1 MNVNEINNIT
11 QAGQTANAKQTS
23 TPVTGGSFEN
33 ALSASKTSKT
43 TSLDAIFNKAAK
55 TYGVDVKLLKAIAKQ
70 ESNFQTD
77 VVSKAG
83 AQGVMQLMPATAK
96 AMGVKNAMDPEENI
110 MGGAKLISQLLKKY
124 DGDVKLAL
132 AGYNAGTGNVAKYHG
147 IPPFEETKNYIK
159 KGMNYYENGVSAP
172 NTKVTVQGAQGG
184 VTGAAASNAAAGLH
198 SVPVYTGETPKISEP
213 DAALLAGSADDNI
226 FSYNDYMRF
235 LDIFMKHMT
244 QDSLF

>member
-1 MNVNEINNIT
+1 MNVNEISNISH
-11 QAGQTANAKQTS
+11 AGQTAKAEQTS

-43 TSLDAIFNKAAK
+43 TSLDAIFDKAAK

-83 AQGVMQLMPATAK
+83 AQGIMQLMPATAK
-96 AMGVKNAMDPEENI
+96 AMGVKNAMNPEENI

-124 DGDVKLAL
+124 NGDIKLAL

-147 IPPFEETKNYIK
+147 VPPFEETKNYIK
-159 KGMNYYENGVSAP
+159 KVMNYYENGVSAP
-172 NTKVTVQGAQGG
+172 NTKVNVQGG
-184 VTGAAASNAAAGLH
+184 VTGAAASKDTTTLH
-198 SVPVYTGETPKISEP
+198 SVAVYTDETPKRSQP
-213 DAALLAGSADDNI
+213 DASLLADGTDDSI
-226 FSYNDYMRF
+226 FSYSDYMRF
-235 LDIFMKHMT
+235 LDIYMKLMT
-244 QDSLF
+244 ENNLF